1 MYLKFADYD
10 KETKI
15 STVQIKHMGKVFTAY
30 SKLIEEDLPHES
42 KFTGCRFAEKKA
54 IIKALKYEYKIKKEK
69 CKECENFIKTLEQY
83 KLFDPSEKSAKIM
96 YRQLNRRI
104 KEVNKLADKI
114 TSLEF
119 SLKTDILGQTMFI
132 NKLNKKSKEVNK

>member
-1 MYLKFADYD
+1 MAYMNAAFDLY
-10 KETKI
+10 
-15 STVQIKHMGKVFTAY
+15 HKVV
-30 SKLIEEDLPHES
+30 
-42 KFTGCRFAEKKA
+42 
-54 IIKALKYEYKIKKEK
+54 

-83 KLFDPSEKSAKIM
+83 KLFDPSEKSAKVM

>member
-1 MYLKFADYD
+1 
-10 KETKI
+10 
-15 STVQIKHMGKVFTAY
+15 
-30 SKLIEEDLPHES
+30 
-42 KFTGCRFAEKKA
+42 
-54 IIKALKYEYKIKKEK
+54 
-69 CKECENFIKTLEQY
+69 
-83 KLFDPSEKSAKIM
+83 M

-104 KEVNKLADKI
+104 REVNKLADKI